1 MDAARLP
8 PRLRRRRHRQVMVAF
23 RSAKGRGEKNPMIT
37 KLRMCFAGIVL
48 AAVIGL
54 ICLSEPSQAAQDKD
68 LNSVV
73 VKIADA
79 IKKGD
84 NDAAKKMAAAAVE
97 DKKLVEQINDIM
109 HMFKPRNKGG
119 MGVGLKP
126 LMNPAKDGIEVALRD
141 LGRDV
146 PAGVA
151 KQAEALE
158 TTGYWIA
165 AIAELSIAKGWEKDS
180 GKKTKK
186 RWTEGTEDMR
196 KLGIDFAKAAAGK
209 GGQQIK

>member
-1 MDAARLP
+1 M
-8 PRLRRRRHRQVMVAF
+8 
-23 RSAKGRGEKNPMIT
+23 
-37 KLRMCFAGIVL
+37 L
-48 AAVIGL
+48 AAVIAL
-54 ICLSEPSQAAQDKD
+54 ICLSAPSQAAQDKD
-68 LNSVV
+68 LNAVV

-84 NDAAKKMAAAAVE
+84 NDEAKKLATAAVNN
-97 DKKLVEQINDIM
+97 KNLVEQINDIM

-119 MGVGLKP
+119 MGVGVKP
-126 LMNPAKDGIEVALRD
+126 LTNPAKDGLEVALRD

-146 PAGVA
+146 PANVA

-158 TTGYWIA
+158 TSGYWIA
-165 AIAELSIAKGWEKDS
+165 AIAELSAAKGWERDS

-186 RWTEGTEDMR
+186 AWAAGTEEMR

-209 GGQQIK
+209 GGQQIKTAAAKLNENCNRCHSIYKD